1 MCGPNCPYGTFDQDQ
16 ERIHDD
22 RHDRRMNRHD
32 TPTLLRQLPLLE
44 ALSDSEIQRIA
55 AATAQLRAVPG
66 TRLFR
71 RGDMCMGFHIVVS
84 GRVKL
89 VLETS
94 DGAEKVMEI
103 VGPGQSFGEA
113 VMFLQKPYV
122 VSAEVLEPSLL
133 LHVGK
138 GAVLSELDANPDFA
152 RRMLAGLSM
161 RLHRL
166 VGDLEAFTLR
176 DGTHRVASYLL
187 GAKEDV
193 VMHGGG
199 FEVRMPGRKGVLASR
214 LNITR
219 EHFSR
224 ILHELS
230 TAGLVHVKGPV
241 IRVLDVGKLRRH
253 VNAT

>member
-1 MCGPNCPYGTFDQDQ
+1 MCGTHCPYDAFDQDQ
-16 ERIHDD
+16 EPVHDD
-22 RHDRRMNRHD
+22 RHDRRMSRHD
-32 TPTLLRQLPLLE
+32 TPSLLRQLPLLA

-71 RGDMCMGFHIVVS
+71 RGDTCMGFHIVVQ

-138 GAVLSELDANPDFA
+138 GAVLTELDGNPDFA

-187 GAKEDV
+187 GAKEGGMTDAGSFDV
-193 VMHGGG
+193 RLPVS
-199 FEVRMPGRKGVLASR
+199 KGVLASR

-224 ILHELS
+224 ILNELS

-241 IRVLDVGKLRRH
+241 IRVLDAVKLQRH
-253 VNAT
+253 VNAG